1 VGSQRAVSSRMEA
14 FAKALKQDPQFDGI
28 LRERGRQLG
37 IIEDSRL
44 DRVVRAR
51 KIDRALTHSI
61 GIEQGSRVNERADAS
76 ITTIPKRHLSRWKPA
91 AAPTSLEQM
100 TRHEQLDDPTATE
113 R

>member
-61 GIEQGSRVNERADAS
+61 GTSRGAGSMNE
-76 ITTIPKRHLSRWKPA
+76 
-91 AAPTSLEQM
+91 PTLQSQRYLND
-100 TRHEQLDDPTATE
+100 T
-113 R
+113 